1 MVSPCLRRLQRGDDK
16 GISPG
21 MILRL
26 SDSKW
31 RIYTMIGASVCL
43 LSALFSGLP
52 LVKDL
57 AVEAAPSPKSTS
69 ETPNVV
75 SDVAIRFADGTRELI
90 SLKSLPAAL
99 QDTKEAKRNWDASVA
114 LGASQSY
121 GNTELSTISLA
132 AEGKYRFSETD
143 RLSGLFDWYY
153 SQEKNQTTGITTL
166 NQRRVRGAAQYDH
179 FFSKK
184 AYGYARVDASGDAK
198 QTLSLRLISGVGGG
212 LQIDKTEVM
221 EWSIEAGL
229 AHTYEDFKAQ
239 PSDDYISAR
248 VATKYMRKL
257 SADFTYR
264 LELEW
269 LPSLEDMNDQLLY
282 GKNLLEMN
290 LGKGVKGSFRYEFD
304 YDNTPGNG
312 KDRLDHRFILG
323 LGVSF

>member
-1 MVSPCLRRLQRGDDK
+1 
-16 GISPG
+16 
-21 MILRL
+21 
-26 SDSKW
+26 
-31 RIYTMIGASVCL
+31 MIGASVCL

-52 LVKDL
+52 LLTKNSATKAVSPSKL
-57 AVEAAPSPKSTS
+57 ASEATD
-69 ETPNVV
+69 VV
-75 SDVAIRFADGTRELI
+75 LRFADGSSEVVTMTHRP
-90 SLKSLPAAL
+90 SAL
-99 QDTKEAKRNWDASVA
+99 QEKKGAKKSWDASVA

-132 AEGKYRFSETD
+132 AEGNYRFSETD

-153 SQEKNQTTGITTL
+153 SQEKNKTTGLTTL

-198 QTLSLRLISGVGGG
+198 QNLTLRLISGVGAG
-212 LQIDKTEVM
+212 LQVDKTEKM
-221 EWSIEAGL
+221 EWSVEAGL
-229 AHTYEDFKAQ
+229 AHTLEDFKGK

-248 VATKYMRKL
+248 IATKYMRKI
-257 SADFTYR
+257 SSDFTYR

-269 LPSLEDMNDQLLY
+269 LPSVEDMSDQLLY

-290 LGKGVKGSFRYEFD
+290 LGRGVKGSFRYEFD

>member
-1 MVSPCLRRLQRGDDK
+1 
-16 GISPG
+16 
-21 MILRL
+21 
-26 SDSKW
+26 
-31 RIYTMIGASVCL
+31 MIGASVCL

-52 LVKDL
+52 LLNKDL
-57 AVEAAPSPKSTS
+57 ATKNVPSLNPTS
-69 ETPNVV
+69 EA
-75 SDVAIRFADGTRELI
+75 SDVSIRFADGSKEVV
-90 SLKSLPAAL
+90 SLKPLPSAL
-99 QDTKEAKRNWDASVA
+99 QDKKEKKRNWDASVA

-143 RLSGLFDWYY
+143 RLSGIFDWYY
-153 SQEKNQTTGITTL
+153 SQEKNQTTGVTTL
-166 NQRRVRGAAQYDH
+166 NQRRVRAAAQYDH

-198 QTLSLRLISGVGGG
+198 QNLSLRLISGVGAG
-212 LQIDKTEVM
+212 LQINQTEKR

-229 AHTYEDFKAQ
+229 AHTSEDFKGKPAN
-239 PSDDYISAR
+239 DYISAR
-248 VATKYMRKL
+248 VATKYMVKL
-257 SADFTYR
+257 GSDYTYR